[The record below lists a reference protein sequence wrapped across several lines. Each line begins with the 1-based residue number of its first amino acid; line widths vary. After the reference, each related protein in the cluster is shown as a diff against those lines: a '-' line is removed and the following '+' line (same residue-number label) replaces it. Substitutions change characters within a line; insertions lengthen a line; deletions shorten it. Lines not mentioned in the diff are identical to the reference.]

1 MSARSTMQGY
11 IDGANGMAASVQ
23 AAYRSVAYGAM
34 AAIQGAMAGGLSV
47 TRGYAS
53 GTTDAAPGFAMVG
66 ENGPEL
72 VFFQGR
78 EQVLNARDT
87 AALQAR
93 PSLSALPASSGG
105 GEPVVVQIYFQIE
118 GNATPDTVQQ
128 LRQYGDEFVAQVR
141 RVMDDY
147 ARDMARRRY

>member
-1 MSARSTMQGY
+1 
-11 IDGANGMAASVQ
+11 
-23 AAYRSVAYGAM
+23 
-34 AAIQGAMAGGLSV
+34 
-47 TRGYAS
+47 
-53 GTTDAAPGFAMVG
+53 MVG

-72 VFFQGR
+72 VFFQGG

-128 LRQYGDEFVAQVR
+128 LRQYGDEFAANVIRVYEDHFRDVER
-141 RVMDDY
+141 RSY
-147 ARDMARRRY
+147 

>member
-1 MSARSTMQGY
+1 MWPMELWRPYKGQW
-11 IDGANGMAASVQ
+11 Q
-23 AAYRSVAYGAM
+23 
-34 AAIQGAMAGGLSV
+34 GGLSV

-72 VFFQGR
+72 VFFQGG